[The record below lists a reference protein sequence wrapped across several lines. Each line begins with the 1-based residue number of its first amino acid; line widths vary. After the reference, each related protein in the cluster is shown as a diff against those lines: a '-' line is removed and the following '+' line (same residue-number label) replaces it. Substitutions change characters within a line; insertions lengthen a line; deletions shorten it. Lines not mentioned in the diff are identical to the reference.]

1 MRLGV
6 AAIAVFS
13 AVLISPTEGSFFKRR
28 RGTWKDKNALA
39 GEIAAGEI
47 ATGEMEEK
55 KKDGK
60 SKDSY
65 DPTKEQEKRDKQVK
79 LKNQLDIPSKN
90 LVCPG
95 LMLTEMQPVV
105 EGTYL
110 GDVLMKGLTG
120 LSLPLVG
127 TNLASDMSLAGE
139 HLQRANIHFPPT
151 PCFIHNPMRLD
162 ITAVAA
168 VLSAVVINPSEGS
181 SSLRKLTKKK
191 GDSQPKVDKPKAE
204 SPPKEGYDDIPSTP
218 KRVRILNSNSPGW
231 HYSGRPAEEPDST
244 AHDTS
249 E

>member
-1 MRLGV
+1 MRLGI

-13 AVLISPTEGSFFKRR
+13 AVVISPTEGSFFKRR

-47 ATGEMEEK
+47 ATGEREEK

-79 LKNQLDIPSKN
+79 LKK
-90 LVCPG
+90 
-95 LMLTEMQPVV
+95 
-105 EGTYL
+105 
-110 GDVLMKGLTG
+110 
-120 LSLPLVG
+120 
-127 TNLASDMSLAGE
+127 
-139 HLQRANIHFPPT
+139 
-151 PCFIHNPMRLD
+151 
-162 ITAVAA
+162 
-168 VLSAVVINPSEGS
+168 
-181 SSLRKLTKKK
+181 KLTKKK

-204 SPPKEGYDDIPSTP
+204 SPPKEGYDEIPSTP

-244 AHDTS
+244 AQDTS